1 MKLDAEIDQLA
12 RLFPSF
18 VAVDA
23 SLAITAIGPAMERW
37 LPSVAIGTSLFE
49 HLELQG
55 GQQTDSSPECFAQL
69 SQVTLWDR
77 AADLKLRG
85 EVLRSGTG
93 FFLALRPSPEQYLNA
108 SSGLQ
113 ISDFAPDD
121 PAVYGLLMFSL
132 QHALLEEQRLVAVE
146 LVNERQKSVDLFNR
160 ISRVAGYIAHDFN
173 NFLSIIKLNCDR
185 LARDESKSSRSL
197 RLIEIIKETSAR
209 GSALTRSF
217 MTLSQQ
223 RDDTRIPISID
234 SLIHE
239 NMSFFS
245 TIVGSRIA
253 VTTSLDAG
261 HVQVLASPVA
271 ALHCLI
277 NLLINARD
285 AIAENGRISIT
296 TKIKRIAL
304 QTGKGIKGKP
314 ADFVAIEVADTGS
327 GMDEDILSRAFEPLF
342 STKPNGNGLG
352 LASVLE
358 FAREADGDACIESSK
373 GDGTRIYLYLPA
385 VPALA
390 LADGP
395 TVKDGDTRPVRV
407 NEEAK
412 GRLLLVDDE
421 PYALEALAE
430 LLELEGY
437 IVKPCNCAADAIAE
451 LTVGS
456 YDVLLT
462 DIIMPEKSGAILA
475 REAQSMQPG
484 IKIILMSGYVPD
496 GEDLEDHWMFVRK
509 PIATKSLGDLLRL
522 SLSRG
527 G

>member
-23 SLAITAIGPAMERW
+23 SLTITAVGPAIERC
-37 LPSVAIGTSLFE
+37 LPSVAIGTGLFE

-55 GQQTDSSPECFAQL
+55 GLQTDSSPEYFAQL
-69 SQVTLWDR
+69 PRVMLWDR
-77 AADLKLRG
+77 AADLKLQG

-93 FFLALRPSPEQYLNA
+93 FFLALRHSPEQYLNA
-108 SSGLQ
+108 SKGLQ

-132 QHALLEEQRLVAVE
+132 QHALLEEQRQVAVE

-160 ISRVAGYIAHDFN
+160 ISRVAGYVAHDFN

-185 LARDESKSSRSL
+185 LSRDESMPPRSL
-197 RLIEIIKETSAR
+197 RVIEIIRETAAR

-217 MTLSQQ
+217 MTLSHQ
-223 RDDTRIPISID
+223 RDDTRIPVSID
-234 SLIHE
+234 NLIQE
-239 NMSFFS
+239 NLSFLS

-253 VTTSLDAG
+253 VTASLNAGDAR
-261 HVQVLASPVA
+261 VLTSPVA

-296 TKIKRIAL
+296 TAIKRISL
-304 QTGKGIKGKP
+304 QTGKGIKSKL

-327 GMDEDILSRAFEPLF
+327 GMSEDTLSRAFEPLF

-358 FAREADGDACIESSK
+358 FAREAGGDACVESNES
-373 GDGTRIYLYLPA
+373 DGTQIYLYLPA
-385 VPALA
+385 IPAHALA
-390 LADGP
+390 NGAIIQDS
-395 TVKDGDTRPVRV
+395 DTRIAKV
-407 NEEAK
+407 NEEAAR
-412 GRLLLVDDE
+412 RLLLVDDE

-437 IVKPCNCAADAIAE
+437 IVKPCNCAADALAE
-451 LTVGS
+451 LAAKS

-462 DIIMPEKSGAILA
+462 DIIMPEKSGTILA
-475 REAQSMQPG
+475 REAQLMQPD
-484 IKIILMSGYVPD
+484 IKVILMSGYVPD

-509 PIATKSLGDLLRL
+509 PIAAESLADLLRI